1 MTHSTT
7 YPFRRWYRR
16 PLTPRESAVI
26 GLLERRRRR
35 TGRVS
40 IVLTVSAAE
49 HAAISRLLLHYALFL
64 NNRCTLSCTLL
75 VATTSVTPHF
85 TLLTSHCAERQQV
98 LGEDVSVV
106 NPMISSALPRCV
118 HGVGIPHRYGKL
130 GELASVKSSTSPG
143 VLTSIISVCYF
154 CDLCIFVSITP
165 DIIKNFCPSV
175 SLQACK
181 SSPRRGRVCR

>member
-1 MTHSTT
+1 MKHSST

-64 NNRCTLSCTLL
+64 NNRCYLSCTLL
-75 VATTSVTPHF
+75 VTTTRANAAPVQIVGLHPGAAATGAKTVTDRATPHPQLLTPHCAQRNQLLTAGF
-85 TLLTSHCAERQQV
+85 ARSPPLTYTLLTLNSKLKTHSGNGEKPASLRQDAHV
-98 LGEDVSVV
+98 
-106 NPMISSALPRCV
+106 RCV
-118 HGVGIPHRYGKL
+118 R
-130 GELASVKSSTSPG
+130 
-143 VLTSIISVCYF
+143 
-154 CDLCIFVSITP
+154 
-165 DIIKNFCPSV
+165 
-175 SLQACK
+175 
-181 SSPRRGRVCR
+181 

>member
-75 VATTSVTPHF
+75 VAPTGAPTAAGRLTPHSTLPTPNSTAHRATHS
-85 TLLTSHCAERQQV
+85 TLLTARSATNSSLRAPPAACFVRTVSCTSRRQSCTAAGHSRAV
-98 LGEDVSVV
+98 
-106 NPMISSALPRCV
+106 PRIAST
-118 HGVGIPHRYGKL
+118 GRTLRLLSGIPNALSR
-130 GELASVKSSTSPG
+130 
-143 VLTSIISVCYF
+143 
-154 CDLCIFVSITP
+154 
-165 DIIKNFCPSV
+165 
-175 SLQACK
+175 
-181 SSPRRGRVCR
+181 

>member
-1 MTHSTT
+1 MKHSST

-64 NNRCTLSCTLL
+64 NNRCSLSCTIRIAA
-75 VATTSVTPHF
+75 VGTTPNSSLPTPHC
-85 TLLTSHCAERQQV
+85 TQRQQV
-98 LGEDVSVV
+98 LEEDVSVV
-106 NPMISSALPRCV
+106 NPMISSALRCV
-118 HGVGIPHRYGKL
+118 HGVRGSPLHGKL
-130 GELASVKSSTSPG
+130 GELASVRPPPPLNPKP
-143 VLTSIISVCYF
+143 
-154 CDLCIFVSITP
+154 
-165 DIIKNFCPSV
+165 
-175 SLQACK
+175 
-181 SSPRRGRVCR
+181 

>member
-1 MTHSTT
+1 MKHSTT

-64 NNRCTLSCTLL
+64 NNRCTLSCIIQ
-75 VATTSVTPHF
+75 VATTPNS
-85 TLLTSHCAERQQV
+85 TLLTPHCTAHCAVR
-98 LGEDVSVV
+98 GATY
-106 NPMISSALPRCV
+106 SSLHTAGFARTSLLTARSAHPARA
-118 HGVGIPHRYGKL
+118 GP
-130 GELASVKSSTSPG
+130 ASKSSKRTYPW
-143 VLTSIISVCYF
+143 LT
-154 CDLCIFVSITP
+154 P
-165 DIIKNFCPSV
+165 
-175 SLQACK
+175 
-181 SSPRRGRVCR
+181 

>member
-64 NNRCTLSCTLL
+64 NNRCTLSCIIR
-75 VATTSVTPHF
+75 VATTPNS
-85 TLLTSHCAERQQV
+85 TLLTPHCTACRRAQIV
-98 LGEDVSVV
+98 GGCIKILMR
-106 NPMISSALPRCV
+106 PLISPAHNLL
-118 HGVGIPHRYGKL
+118 KN
-130 GELASVKSSTSPG
+130 KKQSPDFHKPG
-143 VLTSIISVCYF
+143 
-154 CDLCIFVSITP
+154 LCHITK
-165 DIIKNFCPSV
+165 I
-175 SLQACK
+175 
-181 SSPRRGRVCR
+181 

>member
-1 MTHSTT
+1 MKHSST

-64 NNRCTLSCTLL
+64 NNRCTLNCIIQIAHARTNTAPLQIVGL
-75 VATTSVTPHF
+75 YPGAAATGAKTVTDRATPHSP
-85 TLLTSHCAERQQV
+85 LLTARSPAHTPPA
-98 LGEDVSVV
+98 
-106 NPMISSALPRCV
+106 PALT
-118 HGVGIPHRYGKL
+118 PH
-130 GELASVKSSTSPG
+130 S
-143 VLTSIISVCYF
+143 
-154 CDLCIFVSITP
+154 
-165 DIIKNFCPSV
+165 
-175 SLQACK
+175 
-181 SSPRRGRVCR
+181 

>member
-1 MTHSTT
+1 MKHSST

-64 NNRCTLSCTLL
+64 NNRCTLSCTIRIAATNAPT
-75 VATTSVTPHF
+75 VAAADATSHS
-85 TLLTSHCAERQQV
+85 TLPTSHCARRER
-98 LGEDVSVV
+98 
-106 NPMISSALPRCV
+106 
-118 HGVGIPHRYGKL
+118 
-130 GELASVKSSTSPG
+130 
-143 VLTSIISVCYF
+143 
-154 CDLCIFVSITP
+154 
-165 DIIKNFCPSV
+165 
-175 SLQACK
+175 
-181 SSPRRGRVCR
+181 RRAHPARAGPNS

>member
-1 MTHSTT
+1 MKHSST

-75 VATTSVTPHF
+75 VAATGAPTAVGRLTPNSTF
-85 TLLTSHCAERQQV
+85 RSSHCGRRERRRAHPARA
-98 LGEDVSVV
+98 G
-106 NPMISSALPRCV
+106 P
-118 HGVGIPHRYGKL
+118 
-130 GELASVKSSTSPG
+130 ASKSSKRTCPW
-143 VLTSIISVCYF
+143 LTFTFAIEISVNISAGDC
-154 CDLCIFVSITP
+154 
-165 DIIKNFCPSV
+165 
-175 SLQACK
+175 
-181 SSPRRGRVCR
+181 

>member
-64 NNRCTLSCTLL
+64 NNRCSLSYTLL
-75 VATTSVTPHF
+75 VAAAGATPHS
-85 TLLTSHCAERQQV
+85 TLLTPHCTQHPQV
-98 LGEDVSVV
+98 LEEDVSVV
-106 NPMISSALPRCV
+106 NPLIRSALRGV
-118 HGVGIPHRYGKL
+118 HGERRACVRAAVRPPPKL
-130 GELASVKSSTSPG
+130 
-143 VLTSIISVCYF
+143 
-154 CDLCIFVSITP
+154 
-165 DIIKNFCPSV
+165 
-175 SLQACK
+175 
-181 SSPRRGRVCR
+181 

>member
-1 MTHSTT
+1 MKHSST

-75 VATTSVTPHF
+75 VATTTNS
-85 TLLTSHCAERQQV
+85 TLLTPHCSAR
-98 LGEDVSVV
+98 GATY
-106 NPMISSALPRCV
+106 SSLHTAGIARTSLLTARSAHPARAGPNYPLP
-118 HGVGIPHRYGKL
+118 
-130 GELASVKSSTSPG
+130 
-143 VLTSIISVCYF
+143 
-154 CDLCIFVSITP
+154 TP
-165 DIIKNFCPSV
+165 
-175 SLQACK
+175 
-181 SSPRRGRVCR
+181 

>member
-1 MTHSTT
+1 M
-7 YPFRRWYRR
+7 
-16 PLTPRESAVI
+16 
-26 GLLERRRRR
+26 
-35 TGRVS
+35 
-40 IVLTVSAAE
+40 
-49 HAAISRLLLHYALFL
+49 LFL
-64 NNRCTLSCTLL
+64 SSLYFCFDNALTSIIIK
-75 VATTSVTPHF
+75 TSVPSD
-85 TLLTSHCAERQQV
+85 LLSLCISPGVLSRHQV
-98 LGEDVSVV
+98 LEEDASVV

>member
-1 MTHSTT
+1 MKHSST

-64 NNRCTLSCTLL
+64 NNRCSLSCTIRIAA
-75 VATTSVTPHF
+75 VGTTPNSSLPTPHC
-85 TLLTSHCAERQQV
+85 TQRQQV
-98 LGEDVSVV
+98 LEEDVSVV
-106 NPMISSALPRCV
+106 NPMISSALRCV
-118 HGVGIPHRYGKL
+118 HGARGSPLHGKL
-130 GELASVKSSTSPG
+130 GELASVRPPPPLNPKP
-143 VLTSIISVCYF
+143 
-154 CDLCIFVSITP
+154 
-165 DIIKNFCPSV
+165 
-175 SLQACK
+175 
-181 SSPRRGRVCR
+181 

>member
-1 MTHSTT
+1 MKHSST

-26 GLLERRRRR
+26 GLLERRRRRR

-75 VATTSVTPHF
+75 VAAAGATPHS
-85 TLLTSHCAERQQV
+85 TLLTPHCSARSATHSTLPTPHCAARRRAHPARA
-98 LGEDVSVV
+98 G
-106 NPMISSALPRCV
+106 P
-118 HGVGIPHRYGKL
+118 
-130 GELASVKSSTSPG
+130 ASKSSKRTCPW
-143 VLTSIISVCYF
+143 LTFTFAIEISVNISAGDC
-154 CDLCIFVSITP
+154 
-165 DIIKNFCPSV
+165 
-175 SLQACK
+175 
-181 SSPRRGRVCR
+181 

>member
-1 MTHSTT
+1 MKHSST

-64 NNRCTLSCTLL
+64 NNRCTLSCIIRIA
-75 VATTSVTPHF
+75 ATSATHHSSLPTPNCAKRNQLP
-85 TLLTSHCAERQQV
+85 TAGTARSPPLTYKLSTIHYSCGIVKARV
-98 LGEDVSVV
+98 DSSIGRFVSV
-106 NPMISSALPRCV
+106 
-118 HGVGIPHRYGKL
+118 G
-130 GELASVKSSTSPG
+130 T
-143 VLTSIISVCYF
+143 
-154 CDLCIFVSITP
+154 
-165 DIIKNFCPSV
+165 
-175 SLQACK
+175 
-181 SSPRRGRVCR
+181 

>member
-35 TGRVS
+35 RTGRVC

-75 VATTSVTPHF
+75 VTA
-85 TLLTSHCAERQQV
+85 A
-98 LGEDVSVV
+98 G
-106 NPMISSALPRCV
+106 A
-118 HGVGIPHRYGKL
+118 IPHYTARS
-130 GELASVKSSTSPG
+130 ATHSTLP
-143 VLTSIISVCYF
+143 
-154 CDLCIFVSITP
+154 TP
-165 DIIKNFCPSV
+165 NCM
-175 SLQACK
+175 
-181 SSPRRGRVCR
+181 RRSRRIHPARAGPKP

>member
-1 MTHSTT
+1 MKHSST

-64 NNRCTLSCTLL
+64 NNRCTLSCVIQVAATSAPTVAAAGATSHSTL
-75 VATTSVTPHF
+75 PI
-85 TLLTSHCAERQQV
+85 SHCARRER
-98 LGEDVSVV
+98 
-106 NPMISSALPRCV
+106 
-118 HGVGIPHRYGKL
+118 
-130 GELASVKSSTSPG
+130 
-143 VLTSIISVCYF
+143 
-154 CDLCIFVSITP
+154 
-165 DIIKNFCPSV
+165 
-175 SLQACK
+175 
-181 SSPRRGRVCR
+181 RRAHPARAGPKP